1 MEKTAGVGG
10 RKDILP
16 VKSLSNEMG
25 PTTEISAL
33 MCTALEQALYAAE
46 DYVTESGG
54 RLACNIASELS
65 GSMW

>member
-1 MEKTAGVGG
+1 MEETAGVGG

-25 PTTEISAL
+25 PTTELSAL

-46 DYVTESGG
+46 DYVTDHGDS
-54 RLACNIASELS
+54 LACNIASELS
-65 GSMW
+65 DSM